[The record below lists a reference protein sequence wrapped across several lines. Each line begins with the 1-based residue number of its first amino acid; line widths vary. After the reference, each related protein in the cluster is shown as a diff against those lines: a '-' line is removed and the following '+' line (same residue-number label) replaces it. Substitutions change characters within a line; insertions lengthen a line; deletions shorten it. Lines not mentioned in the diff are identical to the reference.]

1 MTRSARTI
9 RLPALAFA
17 LPLALI
23 ACGEPAVDDQQD
35 PTRLEADLGN
45 GNAGDPALNAALA
58 GQIMVDPTLSQ
69 SSNDDAIRPPP
80 EPMGGAMP
88 PEEAGRRADTV
99 DPRTLKRAPA
109 AAGDCPACRQA
120 DAALTLGALAERQTF
135 PNAAACTRTIGYSA
149 LWANRLPADLPL
161 YPDAQ
166 LSEAA
171 GSDQAGCRLRVV
183 HFSSRATP
191 QRLLDFY
198 YTRTA
203 DTGYSAD
210 HRSDGRRHVLGG
222 LRGGDA
228 YRVYVTPRVSGV
240 NDVDLV
246 SNAGR

>member
-1 MTRSARTI
+1 MNTI
-9 RLPALAFA
+9 RPALALAF
-17 LPLALI
+17 PLALI

-35 PTRLEADLGN
+35 ATRLEADPGN

-58 GQIMVDPTLSQ
+58 GQIMVDPTLTQ

-109 AAGDCPACRQA
+109 AAGDCPACRTA

-135 PNAAACTRTIGYSA
+135 PNAATCARTIGYSA
-149 LWANRLPADLPL
+149 LWANSLPDDLQL

-171 GSDQAGCRLRVV
+171 GSDQAGCRLPAARRAFFESGDAAAAARLLLYP
-183 HFSSRATP
+183 HRRHGLFSRPP
-191 QRLLDFY
+191 QRWPPA
-198 YTRTA
+198 RA
-203 DTGYSAD
+203 RRSA
-210 HRSDGRRHVLGG
+210 RR
-222 LRGGDA
+222 R
-228 YRVYVTPRVSGV
+228 
-240 NDVDLV
+240 
-246 SNAGR
+246 